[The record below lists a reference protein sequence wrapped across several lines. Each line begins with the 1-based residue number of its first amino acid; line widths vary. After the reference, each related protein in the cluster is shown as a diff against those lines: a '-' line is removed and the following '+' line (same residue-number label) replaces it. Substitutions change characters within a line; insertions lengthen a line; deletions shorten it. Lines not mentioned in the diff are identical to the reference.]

1 MCDCISNNDPVS
13 VSSLY
18 RIGVVLILIYMY
30 PCAIIYLVL
39 TGGFGASQVNAVAS
53 IRFRLNNIKYLS

>member
-18 RIGVVLILIYMY
+18 RIVVVLILIYMR
-30 PCAIIYLVL
+30 AQFMYLVL